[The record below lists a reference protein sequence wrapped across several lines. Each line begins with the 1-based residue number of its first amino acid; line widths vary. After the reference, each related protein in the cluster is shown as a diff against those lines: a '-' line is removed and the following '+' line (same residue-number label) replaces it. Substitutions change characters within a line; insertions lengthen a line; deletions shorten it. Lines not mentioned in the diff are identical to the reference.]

1 MLQIITVCLVFSN
14 IIINAKI
21 HDNKRELHMYLVLF
35 TSITFMKMKFM
46 LIRLPKPNL
55 NTPFLN

>member
-1 MLQIITVCLVFSN
+1 MLQIITVCLDFSN

-35 TSITFMKMKFM
+35 TFTSITFMKMKFM
-46 LIRLPKPNL
+46 LIRLPNL
-55 NTPFLN
+55 NIPFLN

>member
-1 MLQIITVCLVFSN
+1 MLQIITVCLGFTN

-21 HDNKRELHMYLVLF
+21 NDNKRELHMYLILF

-46 LIRLPKPNL
+46 LIRLPNL

>member
-1 MLQIITVCLVFSN
+1 MLQIITVCLGFTN

-21 HDNKRELHMYLVLF
+21 KDNKRELHMYLILF

-46 LIRLPKPNL
+46 LIRLPNL

>member
-1 MLQIITVCLVFSN
+1 MLQIITVCLGFTN
-14 IIINAKI
+14 IIINAKR